1 MIKFVNN
8 SEPDITDENLNKM
21 QQDIGTVVSATE
33 PQGDE
38 RLKVWIQ
45 KGKNW
50 FNKNDLKIT
59 NAWQVTYTI
68 DENKDI
74 NIKVSQTGGV
84 CFVGTNNTYLKAGT
98 YTFSATTTGQL
109 SEIRVYN
116 AKDNSQILTN
126 SSNSFT
132 LTLEEDAM
140 IYFQFYVFST
150 SLSNSLKVSEIQIE
164 QGTGKT
170 SYEAYIEPK
179 IYVLNNN
186 GVYEEFVK
194 ENENEYI
201 TTNSE
206 NETNQFIDG
215 KRVYRKRI
223 STGTLPNNTFKNI
236 STGLT
241 NVDIIKIEGL
251 VKNSSGSIFP
261 LPFVTTSGITNNIQV
276 NMTSNGS
283 NIQISAGIDRSSYSG
298 YVDIY
303 YIKTAASTTLE

>member
-1 MIKFVNN
+1 MKPNDNLIV
-8 SEPDITDENLNKM
+8 SSAEPTGINRK
-21 QQDIGTVVSATE
+21 
-33 PQGDE
+33 
-38 RLKVWIQ
+38 KVWMQ

-84 CFVGTNNTYLKAGT
+84 CFVGTNSTYLKAGT

-186 GVYEEFVK
+186 GVYEELMKK
-194 ENENEYI
+194 EDISNELYYKSGDKFI
-201 TTNSE
+201 TSYGTYY
-206 NETNQFIDG
+206 G
-215 KRVYRKRI
+215 
-223 STGTLPNNTFKNI
+223 GTLTGSLKTISFTIPFPKSTKNIKNITINSIKITVRDVKGQYLLNGVTKDTFNGNFTIEKRTDYLYTIYLNSNTAFESINNTPVAVALDSIN
-236 STGLT
+236 LT
-241 NVDIIKIEGL
+241 FN
-251 VKNSSGSIFP
+251 
-261 LPFVTTSGITNNIQV
+261 
-276 NMTSNGS
+276 
-283 NIQISAGIDRSSYSG
+283 
-298 YVDIY
+298 
-303 YIKTAASTTLE
+303 

>member
-1 MIKFVNN
+1 MIKFKNN
-8 SEPDITDENLNKM
+8 SEPDIIAENLNKM

-84 CFVGTNNTYLKAGT
+84 CFVGTNSTYLKAGT

-170 SYEAYIEPK
+170 SYEAYIEPAL
-179 IYVLNNN
+179 YVLNNN
-186 GVYEEFVK
+186 NVYEQFMEEEEEEILYEGEKGNIGDVISL
-194 ENENEYI
+194 NN
-201 TTNSE
+201 NSQ
-206 NETNQFIDG
+206 NYKALI
-215 KRVYRKRI
+215 
-223 STGTLPNNTFKNI
+223 
-236 STGLT
+236 
-241 NVDIIKIEGL
+241 IEGKDGGAIFDS
-251 VKNSSGSIFP
+251 VRIDNANGKKGS
-261 LPFVTTSGITNNIQV
+261 LSTITLNEDGSYYFSIQFTIKDDQITVIANYTAV
-276 NMTSNGS
+276 NRSNGYS
-283 NIQISAGIDRSSYSG
+283 RYGTNDMKITKVIGI
-298 YVDIY
+298 
-303 YIKTAASTTLE
+303 K

>member
-1 MIKFVNN
+1 MIKFKNN
-8 SEPDITDENLNKM
+8 SEPDIIAENLNKM

-33 PQGDE
+33 PKGDE

-223 STGTLPNNTFKNI
+223 PTGTLPNNTFKNI